1 MVKFTYVEEYLE
13 VITGYRDAVTGKPTT
28 IWKIQLAPIIN
39 LARYDVK
46 VLESM
51 TSHVTGGGAL
61 TERQGELALK
71 IVLKYQRQLAQK
83 GVDVSAVTSPQWRMP
98 LRKMDYSRL
107 LSLHNDTLIVKFP
120 YNAEL
125 IENIRDF
132 TKVSRGKCVFNKE
145 AKVWEAGYTEYN
157 LSWLHTWATTN
168 NFDIAHDV
176 NSAMQKI
183 LVTEKVLYAIELYLD
198 GDRLN
203 IRNAAQSLLDYIN
216 ENIGGFDL
224 SNLIRLVDASSIFGY
239 TIDPDLAS
247 AISKEYGA
255 RFYNLLSNKQIKI
268 NPDTFM
274 ASDDF
279 KSIIDYADVVQR
291 WPIIIYEPDLS
302 GRMLNK
308 IKALRSEVWQNK
320 QQKNPTIDQKFKYIH
335 TTVPIRNMNSIPLI
349 ISSAGLM
356 FGGDKQ
362 LMLQRTEK
370 VVFCAVDVYTKQVNP
385 KVKDIAS

>member
-168 NFDIAHDV
+168 NFE
-176 NSAMQKI
+176 Q
-183 LVTEKVLYAIELYLD
+183 
-198 GDRLN
+198 
-203 IRNAAQSLLDYIN
+203 
-216 ENIGGFDL
+216 
-224 SNLIRLVDASSIFGY
+224 
-239 TIDPDLAS
+239 
-247 AISKEYGA
+247 
-255 RFYNLLSNKQIKI
+255 
-268 NPDTFM
+268 
-274 ASDDF
+274 
-279 KSIIDYADVVQR
+279 
-291 WPIIIYEPDLS
+291 
-302 GRMLNK
+302 
-308 IKALRSEVWQNK
+308 EV
-320 QQKNPTIDQKFKYIH
+320 
-335 TTVPIRNMNSIPLI
+335 
-349 ISSAGLM
+349 G
-356 FGGDKQ
+356 
-362 LMLQRTEK
+362 
-370 VVFCAVDVYTKQVNP
+370 
-385 KVKDIAS
+385 